1 MGRTLQ
7 SLPDAFSLL
16 ELEARVSYEC
26 GGIIELTRVSLEGSD
41 PPSVLLEKGPL

>member
-26 GGIIELTRVSLEGSD
+26 GIIELTRVSLEGSD